1 MGFKCGIVGLPNVGK
16 STIFNALTNAS
27 AEVASFPFS
36 TIKPNLGIVPVP
48 DERLKVLEKFLNPKK
63 VTPTFLNFVDIA
75 GLVKG
80 ASQGEGLGNE
90 FLSHIREVDVIAHVV
105 RCFESQEIPHI
116 YGYPDPER
124 DAEVVNLE
132 LILSDLQLV
141 SRRLEKLARLTKTSP
156 KKELREEEEL
166 LKELEKW
173 LSEGKRAKEF
183 LEVKKVKLP
192 KDLPLI
198 TDKPY
203 FYLANVNGENHL
215 LEKLLKV
222 AEKENVPVVK
232 VFGKLELELQEF
244 SVEERE
250 ALRRE
255 LGMETSLLEVVKV
268 GYKLL
273 ELVTFFTT
281 AHEDLRAWTVKK
293 GTKAPEAAGKIHSD
307 MQKGF
312 IRVEVINFEDL
323 IKVGSEKRARELGLV
338 RFEGKEYE
346 IKDGDILYFRFSL

>member
-1 MGFKCGIVGLPNVGK
+1 VGLPNVGK

-36 TIKPNLGIVPVP
+36 TIKPNIGIVPVP
-48 DERLKVLEKFLNPKK
+48 DERLKVLEKLLNPKK
-63 VTPTFLNFVDIA
+63 VTPTFLKFVDIA

-80 ASQGEGLGNE
+80 ASLGEGLGNE
-90 FLSHIREVDVIAHVV
+90 FLSHIREMDVIAHVV
-105 RCFESQEIPHI
+105 CCFKSQDTPHI
-116 YGYPDPER
+116 YGHPDPER
-124 DAEVVNLE
+124 DVEIVNLE

-141 SRRLEKLARLTKTSP
+141 SRRLQKISKLTKASP

-166 LKELEKW
+166 LNELEKW
-173 LSEGKRAKEF
+173 LSEGKRAKEY
-183 LEVKKVKLP
+183 LEAKNAKLP

-198 TDKPY
+198 TAKPY
-203 FYLANVNGENHL
+203 FYIANISEKNHL

-222 AEKENVPVVK
+222 AAKENVPVVK

-244 SVEERE
+244 PLEERE
-250 ALRRE
+250 VLRKE
-255 LGMETSLLEVVKV
+255 LGMETSLYEVVKV

-281 AHEDLRAWTVKK
+281 AHEDLRAWTIKK

-307 MQKGF
+307 MQRGF
-312 IRVEVINFEDL
+312 IKVEVISFEDL
-323 IKVGSEKRARELGLV
+323 VKAGSEKRARELGLV
-338 RFEGKEYE
+338 RSEGKEYE
-346 IKDGDILYFRFSL
+346 VKDGDILYFRFSA

>member
-36 TIKPNLGIVPVP
+36 TIKPNIGIVPVP
-48 DERLKVLEKFLNPKK
+48 DERLKVLEKLLNPKK
-63 VTPTFLNFVDIA
+63 VTPTFLKFVDIA

-80 ASQGEGLGNE
+80 ASLGEGLGNE
-90 FLSHIREVDVIAHVV
+90 FLSHIREMDVIAHVV
-105 RCFESQEIPHI
+105 CCFESQEIPHI
-116 YGYPDPER
+116 YGHPDPER
-124 DAEVVNLE
+124 DVEIVNLE

-141 SRRLEKLARLTKTSP
+141 SRRLQKISKLTKASP

-166 LKELEKW
+166 LNELEKW
-173 LSEGKRAKEF
+173 LSEGKRAKEY
-183 LEVKKVKLP
+183 LEAKNAKLP

-198 TDKPY
+198 TAKPY
-203 FYLANVNGENHL
+203 FYIANISEKNHL

-222 AEKENVPVVK
+222 AAKENVPVVK

-244 SVEERE
+244 PLEERE
-250 ALRRE
+250 VLRKE
-255 LGMETSLLEVVKV
+255 LGMETSLYEVVKV

-281 AHEDLRAWTVKK
+281 AHEDLRAWTIKK

-307 MQKGF
+307 MQRGF
-312 IRVEVINFEDL
+312 IKVEVISFDDL
-323 IKVGSEKRARELGLV
+323 VKAGSEKRARELGLV
-338 RFEGKEYE
+338 RSEGKEYE
-346 IKDGDILYFRFSL
+346 VKDGDILYFRFSA